1 MSYNNLSRNNNGN
14 NLTNNNTEN
23 YLVKSIKY
31 THKKTFIIEEQF
43 EIMNINSDRQN
54 NKFVKNIK
62 GKKKKNIEGHF
73 NNKRNKYKDRNNN
86 DNERNNNDKKI
97 NNYNPFIKGPYL
109 YGPHYILEP
118 DKNYNTL
125 IINKK
130 PFNKY
135 KKLNAFIYKFL
146 KESKKDNIKN
156 FCSFWRNLN
165 EQITDMNLICNQN
178 KNGHI
183 TEQQMNTIITYL
195 FNKLNEHIE

>member
-14 NLTNNNTEN
+14 NNGNNLSRNNNEK
-23 YLVKSIKY
+23 YLNKSIKY
-31 THKKTFIIEEQF
+31 NYNTTIVIKEHF
-43 EIMNINSDRQN
+43 EITTFNSDNQTQKFDDLKQKNKKRNNN
-54 NKFVKNIK
+54 NKQ
-62 GKKKKNIEGHF
+62 
-73 NNKRNKYKDRNNN
+73 RNNN
-86 DNERNNNDKKI
+86 DNKRNNNDKKI